1 MSKISARKKI
11 HIEPNETK
19 AQRFKRVVAP
29 RVTKAVKAIS
39 VLGYCAGSTYEY
51 TPEQIKQIDGVLS
64 KAIVELLAKFAS
76 KASKA
81 DEFTFTE

>member
-1 MSKISARKKI
+1 MAKTSARKKI

-51 TPEQIKQIDGVLS
+51 TPEQIKQIDFVLS
-64 KAIVELLAKFAS
+64 KAIVDLMAKFAA

-81 DEFTFTE
+81 NEFTFTE